1 MHLSVQWVA
10 YQTLVK
16 KEVVRFMRIWR
27 QTLLPPVITQSLYF
41 VIFGGFIGSQVK
53 HIDGISYMSF
63 IVPGLVMMAIING
76 AFTNVSSSFYST
88 KFQRNIEEL
97 LVAPVHEIT
106 MLAGYVTGGVIRG
119 LLTGVIVL
127 AVAACFTPL
136 SVSSL
141 FSIVLFS
148 CLTAI
153 VFSLAGM
160 LNGLW
165 ADSFDDV
172 SGFATFVLTPL
183 TYLGGVFY
191 PMSSLPPTWRFVSS
205 LNPIV
210 YMMEGFRFGFFGSDG
225 QNVAIGAGILSLL
238 VVALT
243 VMLYVLLRR
252 GKGLRN

>member
-41 VIFGGFIGSQVK
+41 VIFGGFIGSQVRQ
-53 HIDGISYMSF
+53 IDGISYMSF
-63 IVPGLVMMAIING
+63 IVPGLVMMAVING
-76 AFTNVSSSFYST
+76 AFTNVASSFYST

-106 MLAGYVTGGVIRG
+106 ILAGYVTGGVIRG
-119 LLTGVIVL
+119 LMTGVIVL

-136 SVSSL
+136 SVFSL
-141 FSIVLFS
+141 ISIVVFS

-172 SGFATFVLTPL
+172 SGFATFILTPL

-191 PMSSLPPTWRFVSS
+191 PISSLPSTWKFISS

-210 YMMEGFRFGFFGSDG
+210 YMMEGFRYGFFGMEG
-225 QNVAIGAGILSLL
+225 QSVAIGAGILSVL

-243 VMLYVLLRR
+243 ALLYVLLRR

>member
-10 YQTLVK
+10 YQTLVR
-16 KEVVRFMRIWR
+16 KEVKRFMRIWQ

-53 HIDGISYMSF
+53 QINGISYMSF
-63 IVPGLVMMAIING
+63 IVPGLVMMAVING
-76 AFTNVSSSFYST
+76 SFNNVSSSFFST
-88 KFQRNIEEL
+88 KFQRNVEEL

-106 MLAGYVTGGVIRG
+106 ILAGYITGGVLRG

-127 AVAACFTPL
+127 AVAALFTPL
-136 SVSSL
+136 SVFSL
-141 FSIVLFS
+141 LSIVVFS

-165 ADSFDDV
+165 ADSFDDI

-191 PMSSLPPTWRFVSS
+191 PISSLPSTWRLVSS

-210 YMMEGFRFGFFGSDG
+210 YMMEGFRFGFFGGEG
-225 QNVAIGAGILSLL
+225 QNVAIGAAILSVL
-238 VVALT
+238 VVVLT
-243 VMLYVLLRR
+243 WVLYALLRR